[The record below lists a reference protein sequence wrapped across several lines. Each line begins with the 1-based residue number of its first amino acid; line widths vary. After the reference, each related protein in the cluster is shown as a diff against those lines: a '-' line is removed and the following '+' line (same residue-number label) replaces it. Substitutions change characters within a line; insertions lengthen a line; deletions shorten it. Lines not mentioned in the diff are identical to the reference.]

1 MKRRLR
7 CSPGAPLRRGR
18 GNSVRLAV
26 FSLFVAAVLAFVPA
40 ATASDTPAQTAAL
53 CNTLFAST
61 YGVPSS

>member
-1 MKRRLR
+1 
-7 CSPGAPLRRGR
+7 
-18 GNSVRLAV
+18 VRLAV